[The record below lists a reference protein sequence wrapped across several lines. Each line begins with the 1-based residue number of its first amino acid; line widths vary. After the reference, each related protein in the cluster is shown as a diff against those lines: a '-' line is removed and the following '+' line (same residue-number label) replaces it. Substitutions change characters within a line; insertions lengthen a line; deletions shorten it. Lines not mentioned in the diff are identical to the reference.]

1 MPSPASGT
9 EHLRCVSLCAALAC
23 CIAGGSPAAPAGVY
37 GLVVGIDGYEHLNP
51 LNGAVNDARDV
62 RDALEGMAA
71 RDVRLLLDG
80 EATREAIFRHWEELV
95 RMADAGDVLVF
106 HFAGHGGR
114 QVATLRDGH
123 EAKDNMFLLAGFR
136 NAGEGTLQ
144 RIVDNEIGHML
155 ASEEEATVVFVADS
169 CFAGGMVRSMDGR
182 LHGGV
187 RAAGVHLA
195 DADDAVSERVRAL
208 GEVDESR
215 LGRVIWIYGQDENK
229 VTQEIPIDGQVRGAL
244 SHVLAR
250 ALRGEADADGDGS
263 LDVRELKRFVNRGVS
278 RLTERRQ
285 RPHVNAGSGDLS
297 IRLAARGAAGAGG
310 VDVPTLRIHYPD
322 ARPPFDLDG
331 TTEVQD
337 AQLADILYFGTDR
350 KLIYKTGDTVAEFDA
365 DDDAREFS
373 PKLQGAVEKWRL
385 LELLARIEHSDDLE
399 IGLAGGDAVYM
410 EGEQVA
416 FRILSASDRT
426 VLLFNLAYDG
436 TVQVLSGLGR
446 SGPHRGGIR
455 LRAGRPL
462 NFETRVQEPF
472 GADHL
477 VAIAAEDDQR
487 DLLRMLLEAHGKR
500 AGPAFVKKLAATLGG
515 SGFGAD
521 WVGLFTRG
529 AGDGE

>member
-1 MPSPASGT
+1 MPSPESGT
-9 EHLRCVSLCAALAC
+9 ERLRCVSLCAALVC
-23 CIAGGSPAAPAGVY
+23 GIASGLPVASAGVY

-51 LNGAVNDARDV
+51 LNGAVNDARDI

-80 EATREAIFRHWEELV
+80 EATREAVFRHWEEL
-95 RMADAGDVLVF
+95 ALLAGAGDVLVF

-136 NAGEGTLQ
+136 NAGEGALQ

-169 CFAGGMVRSMDGR
+169 CFAGGMVRSMEDR
-182 LHGGV
+182 LRGGV
-187 RAAGVHLA
+187 RTAGVHLA
-195 DADDAVSERVRAL
+195 DADDAVSQRVRAL

-244 SHVLAR
+244 SHVFSR

-263 LDVRELKRFVNRGVS
+263 LDVRELKLFVNKGVS

-322 ARPPFDLDG
+322 ARPPAGLEG
-331 TTEVQD
+331 TTEVRD
-337 AQLADILYFGTDR
+337 ARLADLLYSGADR
-350 KLIYKTGDTVAEFDA
+350 KLVYRTGDTVAAFDA
-365 DDDAREFS
+365 GDDARELS
-373 PKLQGAVEKWRL
+373 LKLQGAVDKWRL
-385 LELLARIEHSDDLE
+385 LEMLAGLASSDDPQVD
-399 IGLAGGDAVYM
+399 LAGGDGVYT
-410 EGEQVA
+410 EGEQVD

-426 VLLFNLAYDG
+426 ALLFNLAYDG
-436 TVQVLSGLGR
+436 TVQLLSG
-446 SGPHRGGIR
+446 SGGIR

-462 NFETRVQEPF
+462 NFRARVQEPF

-477 VAIAAEDDQR
+477 VAITTGDASPA
-487 DLLRMLLEAHGKR
+487 LLGTILEADGTR
-500 AGPAFVKKLAATLGG
+500 QGAELARELAATLDGTA
-515 SGFGAD
+515 FGVN
-521 WVGLFTRG
+521 WVGLFTSDG
-529 AGDGE
+529 GDGQ